1 VTDQQVPNPNLDEQ
15 EPFIPPYYMLILAGI
30 GFVIAIVSALT
41 QASVSVVGWGGLGLA
56 ILALVVWAFMAP
68 DQLRSILTGRTAR
81 YGGTTVVVTVLFLAA
96 LIAIYSVVKSRN
108 IRADLTQVDTFS
120 LNEQTRKA
128 ISGLALE
135 PKAPNIKIFAF
146 YTSAQAGRKDQDT
159 VLFDDY
165 VKTSNNKIS
174 YEFVDPDRN
183 PGVAQQYKIT
193 SNGQLA
199 VVPLDD
205 KGQPQVD
212 KAQPVSL
219 TDQENLT
226 NAILRVAASGN
237 FHAYFMSVEG
247 GLKLTD
253 TADTGLSQLNNQLT
267 NVFNWKTQEVSLI
280 DLTAPNSTVK
290 LNDPTVDGSVLVIPG
305 GTGALPDA
313 QIKFITDYL
322 DKGGKLVI
330 FAAPMNADGKPTL
343 ATADNLSTYLY
354 NSFGIRFAKNV
365 ILDEVQAATS
375 QSPFYPAAVDFDS
388 SSYITKDFSSAGGR
402 AFMIFETTDSIDVA
416 PTAPTDVTVTQLVKS
431 GKDAYAKTDPKILT
445 TTDASQYKAADT
457 DPKGPFV
464 LMASAENTK
473 TGARV
478 VLVGSQAAASNQ
490 FASLLSANVLDLELT
505 ARSLF
510 WTTKFD
516 DFFSKIPSLQPTQK
530 PQDQPIVMDGQLSR
544 TINFVLIILLPF
556 GVLIIGIIVWWTGRE
571 RRTSV

>member
-1 VTDQQVPNPNLDEQ
+1 MTDQQAPNPNLDEQ

-68 DQLRSILTGRTAR
+68 DQLRSIVTGRTAR
-81 YGGTTVVVTVLFLAA
+81 YGGTTVLVTILFLAA
-96 LIAIYSVVKSRN
+96 LIAIYSVVKGRN
-108 IRADLTQVDTFS
+108 LRADLTQVDSFS
-120 LNEQTRKA
+120 LNAQTRKA
-128 ISGLALE
+128 VAGLAVE

-159 VLFDDY
+159 ILFDDY
-165 VKTSNNKIS
+165 VKTSGNKIS

-183 PGVAQQYKIT
+183 PGLAQQYKIT

-205 KGQPQVD
+205 KGQPLVD

-219 TDQENLT
+219 IDQENLT

-237 FHAYFMSVEG
+237 FNAYFMSVEG

-253 TADTGLSQLNNQLT
+253 TAETGLSQLNDQLK
-267 NVFNWKTQEVSLI
+267 NVFNWKTQEASLI
-280 DLTAPNSTVK
+280 DLTAPNSKIK
-290 LNDPTVDGSVLVIPG
+290 LNDPAVDGEVLVIPG

-313 QIKFITDYL
+313 QVKFITDYL

-343 ATADNLSTYLY
+343 ATADNLSNYLY
-354 NSFGIRFAKNV
+354 NNFGVRFANNI

-388 SSYITKDFSSAGGR
+388 ASSITKDFSGGSR

-416 PTAPTDVTVTQLVKS
+416 PTAPADVTVTQLVKS

-445 TTDASQYKAADT
+445 ATDANQFKAADS
-457 DPKGPFV
+457 DAKGPFV

-473 TGARV
+473 TGGRV
-478 VLVGSQAAASNQ
+478 VLIGSQYAASNQ
-490 FASLLSANVLDLELT
+490 FASLITANVLDLELT
-505 ARSLF
+505 VRSLF
-510 WTTKFD
+510 WTSKFD
-516 DFFSKIPSLQPTQK
+516 QFFSTIPSLQPEQK
-530 PQDQPIVMDGQLSR
+530 PQDQPIVMDSQMAR
-544 TINFVLIILLPF
+544 TVNFVLIILLPF

-571 RRTSV
+571 RRTAV

>member
-1 VTDQQVPNPNLDEQ
+1 MTVQTPNPNLDEQ
-15 EPFIPPYYMLILAGI
+15 EPFIPPYYMLILAAI
-30 GFVIAIVSALT
+30 GLTIAVVSALT

-56 ILALVVWAFMAP
+56 ILSLVVWGFMAP
-68 DQLRSILTGRTAR
+68 DQVKSILTGRTAR
-81 YGGTTVVVTVLFLAA
+81 YGGTTVLVTALFLLA
-96 LIAIYSVVKSRN
+96 LIAIYSVVKARN

-120 LNEQTRKA
+120 LNEQTRQA
-128 ISGLALE
+128 IAGLAVE
-135 PKAPNIKIFAF
+135 PKVPNIKIFAF
-146 YTSAQAGRKDQDT
+146 YTAAQASRKDQDT
-159 VLFDDY
+159 ILFDDY
-165 VKTSNNKIS
+165 AKTSNNKIS

-193 SNGQLA
+193 GNGQLA
-199 VVPLDD
+199 VVPLDASN
-205 KGQPQVD
+205 QPQVD
-212 KAQPVSL
+212 KAQPVTFSS
-219 TDQENLT
+219 QENLT
-226 NAILRVAASGN
+226 NAIMRVAASGN
-237 FHAYFMSVEG
+237 FRAYFMSVEG

-280 DLTAPNSTVK
+280 DLTAPNSAVK
-290 LNDPTVDGSVLVIPG
+290 LNDPTVDGEVLVIPG
-305 GTGALPDA
+305 GAGALPDA
-313 QIKFITDYL
+313 QVKFITDYL

-330 FAAPMNADGKPTL
+330 FAAPLNADGKPTL

-354 NSFGIRFAKNV
+354 NSFGVRFAKNIV
-365 ILDEVQAATS
+365 LDEVQAATS

-388 SSYITKDFSSAGGR
+388 TSYITKDFAGTGQR
-402 AFMIFETTDSIDVA
+402 AFMIFQMTDSVDVA
-416 PTAPTDVTVTQLVKS
+416 PTAPTDVTVMQLVKS
-431 GKDAYAKTDPKILT
+431 GKDAYAKTDPKILS
-445 TTDASQYKAADT
+445 TTDVNQYKAADT

-478 VLVGSQAAASNQ
+478 VLVGSQYAASNQ

-516 DFFSKIPSLQPTQK
+516 DFFSKIPLLQAQQK

-544 TINFVLIILLPF
+544 TINFVLVILLPF